1 MAAHLSRTLLD
12 AAGLLAF
19 LAVYAVSL
27 RRILGNNRSSLLVEW
42 GFMTLSVFAAMQFLN
57 RLVIVP
63 VWLFGV
69 WLVVVLFHCFAT
81 LSFLL
86 QRVVRAVRQRRR
98 AN

>member
-1 MAAHLSRTLLD
+1 
-12 AAGLLAF
+12 
-19 LAVYAVSL
+19 
-27 RRILGNNRSSLLVEW
+27 
-42 GFMTLSVFAAMQFLN
+42 MTLSVFAAMQFLN